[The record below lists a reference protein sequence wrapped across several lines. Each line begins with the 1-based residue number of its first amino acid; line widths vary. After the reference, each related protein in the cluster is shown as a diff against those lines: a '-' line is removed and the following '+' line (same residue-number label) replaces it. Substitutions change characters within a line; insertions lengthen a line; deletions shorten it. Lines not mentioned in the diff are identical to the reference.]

1 VGFLAFRLM
10 MVCGVEWCG
19 RFWVDVDVGFRKE
32 CTMSSMKSIAAR
44 KSVLK
49 LVALVLLVGPVV
61 SSLTPQAFAMPVGS
75 SGGGRGKG

>member
-1 VGFLAFRLM
+1 
-10 MVCGVEWCG
+10 
-19 RFWVDVDVGFRKE
+19 
-32 CTMSSMKSIAAR
+32 MSSVKSIAAR

-75 SGGGRGKG
+75 TGGGRGKG